1 LQVLDVVEHWVK
13 QEQVK
18 DYRKHFY

>member
-13 QEQVK
+13 QEQVEN
-18 DYRKHFY
+18 YSKHFY